1 MSTPRLREKIYLL
14 GHYSNEIVGSKLPS
28 VKQVLNVFF
37 FNLRVC
43 KLTVRGSA
51 SLAVREAMIY
61 WEKARIPTQELKN
74 CIPKLE
80 GLYQQFRQLQ
90 KHAGRLSEV
99 HKKKE
104 TDFLEKLEDLFD
116 IEHANALSIIT
127 VEEDKQ
133 FLINQRLRGRPG
145 FMYGIDYQLIAKEA
159 RVSERKMQEMKRKKR
174 SDHEMQQLTQ
184 PAMLMTSSLSSSE
197 DLDFCDLEEVPRVSK
212 DLSPQAKRKRGR
224 RTIITPKLAAA
235 LDKCKISDRN
245 AVHIL
250 VAAIEALGYNVENF
264 AINRCSI
271 HNFRENLR
279 EQKAAEI
286 KNIFKDRK
294 LHAATLHW
302 DGKLLPALTGK
313 ETDFCNSFKLWY

>member
-1 MSTPRLREKIYLL
+1 M
-14 GHYSNEIVGSKLPS
+14 
-28 VKQVLNVFF
+28 
-37 FNLRVC
+37 
-43 KLTVRGSA
+43 LT
-51 SLAVREAMIY
+51 
-61 WEKARIPTQELKN
+61 
-74 CIPKLE
+74 
-80 GLYQQFRQLQ
+80 
-90 KHAGRLSEV
+90 
-99 HKKKE
+99 
-104 TDFLEKLEDLFD
+104 
-116 IEHANALSIIT
+116 
-127 VEEDKQ
+127 
-133 FLINQRLRGRPG
+133 
-145 FMYGIDYQLIAKEA
+145 
-159 RVSERKMQEMKRKKR
+159 
-174 SDHEMQQLTQ
+174 
-184 PAMLMTSSLSSSE
+184 TSSSSSSE

-212 DLSPQAKRKRGR
+212 DLLPQAKRKRGR

-250 VAAIEALGYNVENF
+250 AAAIEALGYNVENF

-313 ETDFCNSFKLWY
+313 ETVDRLSVILSNCGTDQLLGIPSLQSGNGKKQATAVCETLAEWGLQDYVKALVFDTTASNTGTFKGACVLIENFLEKDLLYLPCRHHMYEIILKAIYEEKMGKTTGPTVPILKNGINVNNFKTGIEHEKVKENLDPVDVSRILDFVQDALQEL